1 MSIDD
6 STVVGRGRARVLYGK
21 KAVDTD
27 VATPSRC
34 RFSATVRAQE
44 VHVVRPALGGFASWC
59 SIVAA
64 ATLVAGSAPLARAA
78 ADESSSAQRGRAG
91 TPSTSSEGWDL
102 ALTGGFVA
110 NGLIDPVY
118 ALGTIPG
125 RPTRVVIRET
135 DKENTVTLGLA
146 MFAQVHHD
154 RLPWIAPLSFG
165 VGIRADGRATFYLG
179 PAVRFGQ
186 RASFTAG
193 VAVGPIAALPAGV
206 HERESVTDTNFL
218 SNLGTRNT
226 KAWYAAVTYTFA
238 SLR

>member
-1 MSIDD
+1 
-6 STVVGRGRARVLYGK
+6 
-21 KAVDTD
+21 
-27 VATPSRC
+27 
-34 RFSATVRAQE
+34 
-44 VHVVRPALGGFASWC
+44 VVRPALGGFASWC
-59 SIVAA
+59 GIAVAA
-64 ATLVAGSAPLARAA
+64 GALVAGSAPLARAA
-78 ADESSSAQRGRAG
+78 ADDSSNAQRQRGGTSSS
-91 TPSTSSEGWDL
+91 SSEQGWDL

-146 MFAQVHHD
+146 MFVQVHHD

-165 VGIRADGRATFYLG
+165 VGIRGDGRATLYLG
-179 PAVRFGQ
+179 PAIRFGQ

-226 KAWYAAVTYTFA
+226 KAWYAAVAYTFA